1 VFCQLFGDC
10 SILSEVAP
18 GSLLSAVNLFLDN
31 VVMELQGK
39 TALITGAGSG
49 IGKAIAE
56 VFAREGAKVILNDLS
71 PTAEEVAK
79 ALGGVF
85 LQADLSSQMAVR
97 ELAQKALEHGPIDIL
112 VNNAGLQRINPV
124 DEYPEETWNMMLQVL
139 LTAPFQLIKYTLPGM
154 KARKWGRILNIS
166 SLHGLVASPYKSAY
180 ISAKHGLMGLTKT
193 VALEVAE
200 YGITCNAICPAYV
213 KTGIVEA
220 QIADQ
225 ARTLGISESEVVE
238 KVMLAP
244 AAIKRLIEPEE
255 VAEYALFLA
264 SNKAG
269 AITGSAQV
277 IDLGWTAR

>member
-1 VFCQLFGDC
+1 MQLK
-10 SILSEVAP
+10 
-18 GSLLSAVNLFLDN
+18 NR
-31 VVMELQGK
+31 
-39 TALITGAGSG
+39 TALITGASSG

-56 VFAREGAKVILNDLS
+56 VFAREGARLILNDLE
-71 PTAEEVAK
+71 PGAARLAQ

-85 LQADLSSQMAVR
+85 IQADLSDQSSVR
-97 ELAQKALEHGPIDIL
+97 ALAQRALELGPVDIL

-124 DEYPEETWNMMLQVL
+124 DEYPEDTWNMMLQVL

-154 KARKWGRILNIS
+154 KQRRWGRIINIA

-180 ISAKHGLMGLTKT
+180 ISAKHGLLGLTKT
-193 VALEVAE
+193 VALEVGE

-213 KTGIVEA
+213 RTPLVES

-225 ARTLGISESEVVE
+225 ARTLSIPEAEVIE

-264 SNKAG
+264 SDRAG